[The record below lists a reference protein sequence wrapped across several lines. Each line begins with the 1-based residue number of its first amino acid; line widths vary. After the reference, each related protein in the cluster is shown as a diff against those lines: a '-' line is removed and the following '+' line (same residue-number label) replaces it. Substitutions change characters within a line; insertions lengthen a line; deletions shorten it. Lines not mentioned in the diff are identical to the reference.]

1 MAFRKIIGIKWLWFL
16 KLIKSTNAHKI
27 RCTIK
32 FYRNQIKH
40 IKINYS
46 HHLCYLL
53 CPQHDLASI
62 SHSIMRKSVSPFFLF
77 LQKTLIKNFKNQLYL
92 RKCSPVTYR
101 FHSDDLWSI
110 IIAIRKV
117 LSSLQYLTGPTH
129 ASTLR
134 GKWNNIGVRLANKFF
149 AFLTALGY
157 WLLHSC

>member
-1 MAFRKIIGIKWLWFL
+1 MHYKILSESNKTHQD
-16 KLIKSTNAHKI
+16 KLQSPFMLSALPT
-27 RCTIK
+27 TW
-32 FYRNQIKH
+32 
-40 IKINYS
+40 S
-46 HHLCYLL
+46 
-53 CPQHDLASI
+53 SI
-62 SHSIMRKSVSPFFLF
+62 YFSLYNEKKCQSFFLF
-77 LQKTLIKNFKNQLYL
+77 LQKTLIKILKNQLYL